1 MRPAIMLLWACLA
14 IAGDKDH
21 PPPQSD
27 GVRPR
32 PRPVLELLPG
42 WKFVQG
48 PYSGY
53 ITGSIRNNSARQY
66 KYVQISFKLYDG
78 TGVQV
83 GSTSTNLSDFEGH
96 GVWKFKAVVFE
107 REARTCRVK
116 DLSGF

>member
-1 MRPAIMLLWACLA
+1 MRLAIVLLWACLA
-14 IAGDKDH
+14 IASDKDH
-21 PPPQSD
+21 PLPQP
-27 GVRPR
+27 GGAR

-48 PYSGY
+48 QYSGS
-53 ITGSIRNNSARQY
+53 ITGSIRNNSARPY
-66 KYVQISFKLYDG
+66 RYVQISFKLYDG
-78 TGVQV
+78 TGAQV
-83 GSTSTNLSDFEGH
+83 GSTSANLSDFEGR

>member
-1 MRPAIMLLWACLA
+1 MRLAIMLLWACLT
-14 IAGDKDH
+14 IASDKDH
-21 PPPQSD
+21 PLPQPD

-42 WKFVQG
+42 WKFAQG

-53 ITGSIRNNSARQY
+53 ITGSIRNNSARPY
-66 KYVQISFKLYDG
+66 RYVQISFKLYDG
-78 TGVQV
+78 TGAQV
-83 GSTSTNLSDFEGH
+83 GSSSTNLSDFEGH